1 MSESASWRPTTSRA
15 QLQQRAK
22 VIATL
27 RQFFAERE
35 VLEVDTPALSQAAVS
50 DIHLDSFETRF
61 VGPGAA
67 QGLPL
72 YLMTSPEFHMKRL
85 LCAGSGCIY
94 QINKSFRNE
103 ESGRYHNPEFTMLEW
118 YRVGF
123 DHHDLMAEM
132 ADLLKATL
140 GCGEPEKITY
150 SEAFGRVLGC
160 DPLTATVAE
169 LQALC
174 RQHNLQDVGD
184 QETELAPLQQL
195 LFSMV
200 VEPKIGQQ
208 VPCMVHAFPAN
219 QAALARINRD
229 DPRTADRFEV
239 YFHGIELANGF
250 YELADPGEQLRRF
263 EADNRERSRMG
274 LPVRPIDHHLIAA
287 LAQGLP
293 DCAGV
298 ALGVDR
304 LIMLAT
310 GLKHIENVIAF
321 PVGRA

>member
-1 MSESASWRPTTSRA
+1 MSQAPSWRPTTSRA
-15 QLQQRAK
+15 QLQQRAR
-22 VIATL
+22 VLATL
-27 RQFFAERE
+27 RQFFAQRA
-35 VLEVDTPALSQAAVS
+35 VLEVDTPALSQAATS
-50 DIHLDSFETRF
+50 DLHLDSFETRF

-67 QGLPL
+67 QGLSL
-72 YLMTSPEFHMKRL
+72 FLMTSPEFHMKRL
-85 LCAGSGCIY
+85 LCAGSGSIY
-94 QINKSFRNE
+94 QISKSFRNE
-103 ESGRYHNPEFTMLEW
+103 ESGRNHNPEFTMLEW

-132 ADLLKATL
+132 AELLKAVL
-140 GCGEPEKITY
+140 ECGEPEKITY
-150 SEAFGRVLGC
+150 AEAFERVLGC

-174 RQHNLQDVGD
+174 RRHNLQDVGD
-184 QETELAPLQQL
+184 QETTLAPLQQL

-200 VEPKIGQQ
+200 VEPQIGQS

-219 QAALARINRD
+219 QAALARINTE

-239 YFHGIELANGF
+239 YFRGIELANGF
-250 YELADPGEQLRRF
+250 YELADADEQLKRF
-263 EADNRERSRMG
+263 EQDNRDRAAMG
-274 LPVRPIDHHLIAA
+274 LPQRPIDRHLIAA
-287 LAQGLP
+287 LRHGLP

-304 LIMLAT
+304 LIMLAS